1 MSRALGRFL
10 IDGTVNLARGWRSA
24 MLAVATIAAAVFVLG
39 LTLVVSRAF
48 GESLARWEQA
58 GELSIFL
65 DDGVTDGER
74 QAIATTLA
82 MSPAVVEA
90 TFLSADEASRAFAR
104 AFPEFRGLV
113 DSFPVSPLPPA
124 FEVRLAPLAA
134 GAGDI
139 EALVADLE
147 RLPGV
152 DDVRY
157 DRALVE
163 RVSRVVAMGRLGLF
177 ALAGLL
183 AGAAAIAVLSVVRL
197 SYVDR
202 RDEVEILA
210 LVGAPVSSIRGPFVA
225 EGWLQGTLGAALALI
240 VLWGAVHFARAR
252 WGAALALSLGLD
264 PVPFL
269 SPGVVVSILVAAG
282 AAGAIAGR
290 LAVGRRALRLP

>member
-24 MLAVATIAAAVFVLG
+24 VLAVATIAAAVFVLG
-39 LTLVVSRAF
+39 LTLVVSRAV

-58 GELSIFL
+58 GELSVFL
-65 DDGVTDGER
+65 DDGITDGER

-90 TFLSADEASRAFAR
+90 TFLSADEASRVFAR

-113 DSFPVSPLPPA
+113 DSFPVSPLPPT

-147 RLPGV
+147 RLSGV

-163 RVSRVVAMGRLGLF
+163 RVSRVVAMGRWGLF

-183 AGAAAIAVLSVVRL
+183 ACAAAIAVLSVVRL

-225 EGWLQGTLGAALALI
+225 EGWLQGTFGAALALI
-240 VLWGAVHFARAR
+240 VLWGAVQLARAR
-252 WGAALALSLGLD
+252 WGAALALALGLD

-269 SPGVVVSILVAAG
+269 SPGVVVSILLAAG
-282 AAGAIAGR
+282 AVGAIAGR